1 MSDFS
6 SHSLRKT
13 LPSANYAKTQSQEI
27 CRRLLGYANI
37 SATSSYLGI
46 EDSDLILVTIKHHNL
61 REDTLTNRY
70 NKEYEQYYI
79 YALEQFLIKTY
90 GYTEKKKKM
99 KVMGDFEEVKED
111 FENKEIK

>member
-1 MSDFS
+1 
-6 SHSLRKT
+6 
-13 LPSANYAKTQSQEI
+13 
-27 CRRLLGYANI
+27 
-37 SATSSYLGI
+37 
-46 EDSDLILVTIKHHNL
+46 
-61 REDTLTNRY
+61 LTNRY

-90 GYTEKKKKM
+90 GYTEHDAKV